1 MCDLRQNIGDDE
13 EIWQRSSTVPFPPVR
28 VKHSWPQATL
38 LIVTLAEYRIT
49 PAFLTLNLNALR
61 NALSLTV
68 LFTCHSLPT
77 PATKSLIPPLL
88 SNTWKN
94 QSDRSTS
101 QNRMRLLC

>member
-61 NALSLTV
+61 NALSPTL

-77 PATKSLIPPLL
+77 ALTKSPIPSVLFD
-88 SNTWKN
+88 TWKN
-94 QSDRSTS
+94 QSDKSTS
-101 QNRMRLLC
+101 QNRMSLL